1 MLVPKEWKI
10 VFEVYARDPNSALAL
25 AHQLI
30 FIQQSLMRGR
40 KGVTEAIE
48 ALELAIEALYPH
60 TNFHKMAHKLY
71 RRSLEGTL
79 TRKEEELISKLRV
92 RI

>member
-10 VFEVYARDPNSALAL
+10 VFEVYARDPISALAL
-25 AHQLI
+25 AHQLS
-30 FIQQSLMRGR
+30 FIQQSLKCGR
-40 KGVTEAIE
+40 KGITEAIQ
-48 ALELAIEALYPH
+48 ALDLAIEALYPH
-60 TNFHKMAHKLY
+60 TNFHKKGHKLY
-71 RRSLEGTL
+71 RRLLDGTL